1 MTSGITSNVQAQTPN
16 GNFNSSKVESKYIPK
31 PKQVP
36 VTEGVLPLP
45 SGAGLYYWDTGGEG
59 PVVLLSHLGR
69 GSALTWPYQ
78 QPVFAKAGFRTIA
91 YSRRGF
97 FGSPPGLKK

>member
-1 MTSGITSNVQAQTPN
+1 MKTQVEKINDSRRGIIKKATSVAGILMTSGITSNVQAQTPN

-45 SGAGLYYWDTGGEG
+45 LGAGLYYWDTGGEG
-59 PVVLLSHLGR
+59 PVVLLSH
-69 GSALTWPYQ
+69 
-78 QPVFAKAGFRTIA
+78 
-91 YSRRGF
+91 
-97 FGSPPGLKK
+97 PGEVVR